1 MESWNE
7 SFSPLKCRLKD
18 MFFCHLLK
26 LCGWNDNNRVLWC
39 VLRVWEIS
47 LSRLSVCL
55 QGLGILELLC
65 PLGVKYVRDA
75 KPFYSVFGCS
85 STLQYLTCLL
95 QAKAGIL
102 CQNNLDFKIQKL
114 ICLNASFIGRRYQ
127 TIAIIW
133 EGMEALTARSL
144 ATFVA
149 TDFKVVFHP

>member
-1 MESWNE
+1 MESWNG

-39 VLRVWEIS
+39 ALKVWEIS

-75 KPFYSVFGCS
+75 KPIPSLAAIQFS
-85 STLQYLTCLL
+85 STLHVFCQQRASMSEQLGLQTSETHLFECQFYLEKIPNNCHNLRRHGSTC
-95 QAKAGIL
+95 
-102 CQNNLDFKIQKL
+102 
-114 ICLNASFIGRRYQ
+114 S
-127 TIAIIW
+127 
-133 EGMEALTARSL
+133 
-144 ATFVA
+144 
-149 TDFKVVFHP
+149 

>member
-1 MESWNE
+1 MESWNG

-39 VLRVWEIS
+39 VLKVWEIS

-65 PLGVKYVRDA
+65 PLDVKYVRDA
-75 KPFYSVFGCS
+75 KPFYSVFGSS

-95 QAKAGIL
+95 PAKGFYVRTTWTSNSETHL
-102 CQNNLDFKIQKL
+102 FECQFYLEKIPNNCHNL
-114 ICLNASFIGRRYQ
+114 RRHGS
-127 TIAIIW
+127 TC
-133 EGMEALTARSL
+133 S
-144 ATFVA
+144 
-149 TDFKVVFHP
+149 